1 MGKHGNGIGSG
12 YSTLSYHLL
21 DDEQVVFE
29 CPFGLYGQGENGYY
43 NINANVGNTT
53 GAVIIAFKPYN
64 VPDRAIWTYDGQSA
78 SEYSS
83 PNHGY
88 LQDLIGT
95 IGSEANC
102 GFDNANGSGATTY
115 TNANNYYYDADS
127 QQFELVD
134 NTPVSLNGGNPYS
147 AAQVNLTP
155 TKPGSAIMVVP
166 KPNLTPSL
174 LNVVVEGPCSGTGW
188 NINIE
193 CPRPLQARP
202 ASRVNCNGIKMD
214 DDVPI
219 EASLRE
225 LDLSL
230 GTTNLGI
237 SVGTYVFGE
246 FIPDGTTVA
255 SIQST
260 NEITLSAPATQSGG
274 GNKITFSDSIAY
286 FADVSQVDG
295 NTVGSD
301 NQSDFN
307 VEVHDWVYADSSAVN
322 SISGTWYISKNQYTQ
337 LDLVKMNYA
346 NDVVTSF
353 EVCDPPCTIGPTCTT
368 SHVVVGNKIRFTV
381 MCGGNNVTTSIG
393 SVGIVDLPG
402 SGYSSQGPHS
412 GTYIELDL
420 PPDGEYTLAIFDAA
434 YGCQNGTTYDF
445 VLGTGGC
452 RISYAG
458 NYNPNAT
465 FSLNQ
470 TCTCP
475 SWTPDVVVNSN
486 ATNFYGDGSSFT
498 VTWNMP
504 AGWVN
509 NDNSPSGFNYIIYHA
524 DTNTW
529 AAAALI
535 PSGSSDI
542 ASKTFTNFEPG
553 SYYVQTQIL
562 GLGGAENCYSNS
574 TSFTID
580 LVTAVSGCTD
590 PNDANYNPNATVD
603 DGSCSCYGLGIN
615 ITSKTNTTGGNCNGV
630 VAAVGTGGSG
640 NYNVEVIDANGVP
653 QNPFALCAGTYTVRI
668 TDHDNG
674 CIATQSVTIT

>member
-21 DDEQVVFE
+21 DDDQVVFE
-29 CPFGLYGQGENGYY
+29 CPFGLYGAGENGYY
-43 NINANVGNTT
+43 TINADVGNTT
-53 GAVIIAFKPYN
+53 GAVIIAFKPYS

-83 PNHGY
+83 PIYGY
-88 LQDLIGT
+88 LQDVIGR
-95 IGSEANC
+95 IGYPTKNCAND
-102 GFDNANGSGATTY
+102 FSNNNGSNGVAFTS
-115 TNANNYYYDADS
+115 ANNYYYDADS
-127 QQFELVD
+127 QQFEIVD
-134 NTPVSLNGGNPYS
+134 QTPVSLNGGNAYS
-147 AAQVNLTP
+147 AAQVNLTASD
-155 TKPGSAIMVVP
+155 PGFVLMVVP
-166 KPNLTPSL
+166 KPNLTPSA
-174 LNVVVEGPCSGTGW
+174 LNVVVEGPCEYTGW
-188 NINIE
+188 DINIE

-202 ASRVNCNGIKMD
+202 ASQVNCNGIKMD
-214 DDVPI
+214 DDVEI
-219 EASLRE
+219 EASKVQ

-286 FADVSQVDG
+286 FADVSQLDG

-393 SVGIVDLPG
+393 SVGILDLPG
-402 SGYSSQGPHS
+402 SGYVSQGPYS

-420 PPDGEYTLAIFDAA
+420 PPDGEYTLVISDAA
-434 YGCQNGTTYDF
+434 YGCQSSIVYNF

-452 RISYAG
+452 NISWAG
-458 NYNPNAT
+458 NYNSNAT
-465 FSLNQ
+465 FNDG

-475 SWTPDVVVNSN
+475 TWTSAVVVNSDASDN
-486 ATNFYGDGSSFT
+486 SGTGSYFT

-504 AGWVN
+504 NNWVN
-509 NDNSPSGFNYIIYHA
+509 GFNYIIYNA
-524 DTNTW
+524 ATNTPI
-529 AAAALI
+529 AASSI

-542 ASKTFTNFEPG
+542 TSKTFTNFEPG
-553 SYYVQTQIL
+553 DYFIQTQIL
-562 GLGGAENCYSNS
+562 GLGDEENCVSNN

-580 LVTAVSGCTD
+580 LVPVVSGCTD

-603 DGSCSCYGLGIN
+603 DGSCSCYGLGVN